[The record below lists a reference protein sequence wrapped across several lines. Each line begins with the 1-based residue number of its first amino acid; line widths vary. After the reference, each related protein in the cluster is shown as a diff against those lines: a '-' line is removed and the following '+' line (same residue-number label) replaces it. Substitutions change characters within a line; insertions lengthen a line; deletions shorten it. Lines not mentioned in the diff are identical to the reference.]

1 LDGHSKE
8 TNVCYDDGIQS
19 LRNLMTNS
27 WSLLY
32 DAMEENREYL
42 EEEQMRELQRK
53 LTKKRSETLREEPCP
68 LYEPEFLE
76 E

>member
-1 LDGHSKE
+1 
-8 TNVCYDDGIQS
+8 
-19 LRNLMTNS
+19 MTNS

>member
-1 LDGHSKE
+1 M
-8 TNVCYDDGIQS
+8 I
-19 LRNLMTNS
+19 NS

-32 DAMEENREYL
+32 DHLMENNPQYL

-53 LTKKRSETLREEPCP
+53 VMKKKHETLREEPCP

>member
-1 LDGHSKE
+1 
-8 TNVCYDDGIQS
+8 
-19 LRNLMTNS
+19 MTNA

-32 DAMEENREYL
+32 HDHMENREYL
-42 EEEQMRELQRK
+42 EEEEMRELQRK
-53 LTKKRSETLREEPCP
+53 VMKKKHETLREEPCP